1 MNKEDIFKHER
12 SIVEVIRS
20 INKKTI
26 ALEETLKCIDI
37 ELYHDEL
44 DQLLSIITDMLHEK
58 GVILFEYE
66 EYEITNG
73 EMTFDEIIKS
83 GKENATYISNM
94 SDEEF
99 ERFINT
105 NF

>member
-1 MNKEDIFKHER
+1 MNKEDTFKHER

-20 INKKTI
+20 INKKTV
-26 ALEETLKCIDI
+26 ALEEFLKCDDI
-37 ELYHDEL
+37 ELYSDEIE
-44 DQLLSIITDMLHEK
+44 QLTSIVSDMLHEK

-66 EYEITNG
+66 EHEITNG
-73 EMTFDEIIKS
+73 EMTFDDIIKS

>member
-1 MNKEDIFKHER
+1 MNKKDNFKHER
-12 SIVEVIRS
+12 SIVEVIRR
-20 INKKTI
+20 INKKTL
-26 ALEETLKCIDI
+26 ALEEALKCIDI
-37 ELYHDEL
+37 ELFHDEL
-44 DQLLSIITDMLHEK
+44 DQLLSIISDMLSEK

-66 EYEITNG
+66 EHELTHG
-73 EMTFDEIIKS
+73 ETAFDDIIKS

>member
-1 MNKEDIFKHER
+1 MNKKDNFKHER
-12 SIVEVIRS
+12 SIVEVIRR
-20 INKKTI
+20 INKKTL
-26 ALEETLKCIDI
+26 ALEEVLKCIDI
-37 ELYHDEL
+37 ELFHDEL

-66 EYEITNG
+66 ESEITNG